1 MTSVQMDAFEH
12 IQQLTEAMY
21 DLLDTVR
28 ADIEDADMHHLVWE
42 ILDFPTPEQFA
53 QYPTLLEFKRRWA
66 ELLKMLVVHECL
78 VTFDDEDDI
87 LISAMYRINA
97 LTASV
102 QDDFIKYLDFLIVVF
117 AEYDEYSPRYAHM
130 HQFLSGDLTLA
141 GDDLLLSL
149 AVDMARQRTY
159 LQMVHTTLEASTAFE
174 Q

>member
-1 MTSVQMDAFEH
+1 MTTVQIDALAH
-12 IQQLTEAMY
+12 IQRLTEEMY
-21 DLLDTVR
+21 DLLDAVR
-28 ADIEDADMHHLVWE
+28 TDIDDSDMHHLVWD
-42 ILDFPTPEQFA
+42 ILDFPTPKQLD
-53 QYPTLLEFKRRWA
+53 QHRCLLEYKRKWA
-66 ELLKMLVVHECL
+66 ELLKMLVVHGC
-78 VTFDDEDDI
+78 VVFFDEEDDI

-117 AEYDEYSPRYAHM
+117 AEYDEYRLRYAHI
-130 HQFLSGDLTLA
+130 HQFFSGDFSLP